1 MFLKS
6 IIFSFLSII
15 ISFQYRSKTTII
27 TSTKTTITITIKF
40 MKYSTLVSIAAFI
53 STSLAATV
61 PDEHYSTLSPSAK
74 IPSGASTDFSGTF
87 GIQVVTVESA
97 SALSTDTATSTLTR
111 NDNKK
116 EATPVAQITDGQV
129 QHQTT
134 GGVSAIKQISDGQVQ
149 HQTNAAQP
157 IAQISDGQ
165 IQHQTTA
172 KATAT
177 PVQQINDGQIQ
188 HQTTVQPV
196 AQISDGQIQHQTVKA
211 SATPVQQIG
220 DGQIQHQTTAAAAT
234 TASAVKQIN
243 DGQIQHQTT
252 TAENVAKA
260 QSDGQAIATGSP
272 SSNSTLSDDDDLSS
286 TIPKACSSANNLEMT
301 LHDSVLKDTHE
312 RWGAIVANH
321 QFQFDGPIPQAGTIY
336 SAGWS
341 IKDGYLYLGDSNIFY
356 QCLSGDFYNLYDE
369 NVAKQCS
376 AVKLSVIEFVNC

>member
-1 MFLKS
+1 M
-6 IIFSFLSII
+6 
-15 ISFQYRSKTTII
+15 T
-27 TSTKTTITITIKF
+27 
-40 MKYSTLVSIAAFI
+40 YSTLVSIAAFI

-134 GGVSAIKQISDGQVQ
+134 GGVSAIKQISDGQIQ
-149 HQTNAAQP
+149 HQTTVQP
-157 IAQISDGQ
+157 VAQISDGQ
-165 IQHQTTA
+165 IQHQTA

-177 PVQQINDGQIQ
+177 PVQQIGDGQIQ

-272 SSNSTLSDDDDLSS
+272 SSNSTLSDDDDSSS

>member
-1 MFLKS
+1 
-6 IIFSFLSII
+6 
-15 ISFQYRSKTTII
+15 
-27 TSTKTTITITIKF
+27 

-53 STSLAATV
+53 SSSLAATV

-177 PVQQINDGQIQ
+177 PVQQINDGQIQHQTTVQPVAQISDGQIQHQTAKATATPVQQIGDGQIQ

>member
-1 MFLKS
+1 M
-6 IIFSFLSII
+6 
-15 ISFQYRSKTTII
+15 
-27 TSTKTTITITIKF
+27 
-40 MKYSTLVSIAAFI
+40 
-53 STSLAATV
+53 
-61 PDEHYSTLSPSAK
+61 
-74 IPSGASTDFSGTF
+74 
-87 GIQVVTVESA
+87 
-97 SALSTDTATSTLTR
+97 
-111 NDNKK
+111 
-116 EATPVAQITDGQV
+116 
-129 QHQTT
+129 
-134 GGVSAIKQISDGQVQ
+134 
-149 HQTNAAQP
+149 
-157 IAQISDGQ
+157 
-165 IQHQTTA
+165 
-172 KATAT
+172 
-177 PVQQINDGQIQ
+177 
-188 HQTTVQPV
+188 

-211 SATPVQQIG
+211 SATPVKQIG

-272 SSNSTLSDDDDLSS
+272 SSNSTLSDDDDSSS

>member
-1 MFLKS
+1 
-6 IIFSFLSII
+6 
-15 ISFQYRSKTTII
+15 
-27 TSTKTTITITIKF
+27 

-165 IQHQTTA
+165 IQHQTT
-172 KATAT
+172 
-177 PVQQINDGQIQ
+177 
-188 HQTTVQPV
+188 VQPV

-272 SSNSTLSDDDDLSS
+272 SSNSTLSDDDDSSS
-286 TIPKACSSANNLEMT
+286 TIPKACSSANNLEIT

>member
-1 MFLKS
+1 
-6 IIFSFLSII
+6 
-15 ISFQYRSKTTII
+15 
-27 TSTKTTITITIKF
+27 

-53 STSLAATV
+53 SSSLAATV

-211 SATPVQQIG
+211 SATPVKQIG

-272 SSNSTLSDDDDLSS
+272 SSNSTLSDDDDSSS

>member
-1 MFLKS
+1 
-6 IIFSFLSII
+6 
-15 ISFQYRSKTTII
+15 
-27 TSTKTTITITIKF
+27 

-53 STSLAATV
+53 SSSLAATV

-196 AQISDGQIQHQTVKA
+196 AQISDGQIQHQTAKA
-211 SATPVQQIG
+211 TATPVQQIGDGQIQHQTTVQPVAQISDGQIQHQTAKATATPVQQIG

-272 SSNSTLSDDDDLSS
+272 SSNSTLSDDDDSSS

>member
-1 MFLKS
+1 
-6 IIFSFLSII
+6 
-15 ISFQYRSKTTII
+15 
-27 TSTKTTITITIKF
+27 
-40 MKYSTLVSIAAFI
+40 MKYSPLVSIAAFI

-61 PDEHYSTLSPSAK
+61 PDEHYSTLSPSGT

-272 SSNSTLSDDDDLSS
+272 SSNSTLSDDDDSSS